1 MTFKPHQAT
10 ITFGTL
16 DIGGGMDTVTCGFP
30 AITSTIRTIMR
41 DGFRAT
47 GLTVVV
53 GGSGLRVTGD
63 ISRTQ
68 GQLLELVSG
77 RERLAWVTV
86 VDPGSSVAARDK
98 TYQVEYLG

>member
-1 MTFKPHQAT
+1 VDSRPLHQQSAP
-10 ITFGTL
+10 L
-16 DIGGGMDTVTCGFP
+16 CEMDSGP
-30 AITSTIRTIMR
+30 L
-41 DGFRAT
+41 
-47 GLTVVV
+47 GLIVVV

-86 VDPGSSVAARDK
+86 VDPGSSVAVRDK
-98 TYQVEYLG
+98 NDQVEYLG

>member
-47 GLTVVV
+47 G
-53 GGSGLRVTGD
+53 D

-86 VDPGSSVAARDK
+86 VDPGSSVAVRDK
-98 TYQVEYLG
+98 NNQVEYLG

>member
-1 MTFKPHQAT
+1 
-10 ITFGTL
+10 
-16 DIGGGMDTVTCGFP
+16 MDTVTCGFP
-30 AITSTIRTIMR
+30 AITSTIRTIMG

-47 GLTVVV
+47 GLTVAV

-86 VDPGSSVAARDK
+86 VDPGSSVAVQDK
-98 TYQVEYLG
+98 NNQAAHGSNQVFGSI